1 MTQEKIRK
9 AVEEYLDKNAHSG
22 GIDAELLMHVP
33 DAREQI
39 ISIGTS
45 IMCTRWGI
53 GRQSAGGFVQAFVN
67 NDLRETFLRAD
78 SINRQ
83 CIRLYLLMAYNLNKP
98 I

>member
-1 MTQEKIRK
+1 MTQETIRK
-9 AVEEYLDKNAHSG
+9 AVEEYLDRNAHSG
-22 GIDAELLMHVP
+22 GVEAEMLMHVP
-33 DAREQI
+33 SSREHI
-39 ISIGTS
+39 INIGTS

-53 GRQSAGGFVQAFVN
+53 GPEGGGFVQAFVR

-78 SINRQ
+78 SINIQ